1 MSTYPSISKVQG
13 NLYAQTNTLSTDYG
27 SGQLWCD
34 NDIIIQDATTTDT
47 RNIKTLGANLNI
59 VGNNVTINPTGASA
73 GELNIVSYNTS
84 SWTNNSGNLT
94 IQTGGSTNE
103 LLLSN
108 GNGSLALNGSTSTL
122 YGNAMNVNGS
132 TVTIASDIAGGGLLN
147 LGTDNETG
155 TIQIG
160 NAASS
165 NGKVLDIYGNY
176 AVFETSSG
184 FSLQNSNSGGVQITN
199 IFNGGAVNIGND
211 SNTGSVGIGSSLK
224 TVGMT
229 GSAIGLYGPTTI
241 QGGAVDIMSSG
252 TLTLNAATASQAIY
266 LGTDTNAGTITI
278 GSSNKTLSIAAATT
292 ISGNLNVT
300 GTTTT
305 MNSTNT
311 TFTDNVITLH
321 ALPSSQADS
330 VVLYQRYPTDVVTE
344 STNASNAATYAYTLT
359 CTSVSSGT
367 SLTCSALG
375 GATVLTIIGCMIQ
388 NNSNNLYVTAATG
401 SGPYTL
407 TVSAAFSVATGPSVL
422 AYCRLSAGLLYTEN
436 ASTKGFNLAYY
447 QAIGETTGDFS
458 VSQQPAYADLRCNN
472 IFASGTISGAGSGGS
487 YTFQVSIVSTTGA
500 AQTLPSTYA
509 AVTTTGS
516 YMVIISPVVAG
527 NATATFMISKA
538 LATLAN
544 GNVFRLT
551 SAAGTVGT
559 GPYEELGMQWGANI
573 LPQVYLSTL
582 GTQASITYNVRVIA
596 N

>member
-1 MSTYPSISKVQG
+1 MATYPSISKVQG

-47 RNIKTLGANLNI
+47 RNIKTLGANLT
-59 VGNNVTINPTGASA
+59 VTA
-73 GELNIVSYNTS
+73 
-84 SWTNNSGNLT
+84 
-94 IQTGGSTNE
+94 
-103 LLLSN
+103 
-108 GNGSLALNGSTSTL
+108 
-122 YGNAMNVNGS
+122 GNALVLASTGNTTVN
-132 TVTIASDIAGGGLLN
+132 A
-147 LGTDNETG
+147 
-155 TIQIG
+155 
-160 NAASS
+160 
-165 NGKVLDIYGNY
+165 
-176 AVFETSSG
+176 
-184 FSLQNSNSGGVQITN
+184 
-199 IFNGGAVNIGND
+199 
-211 SNTGSVGIGSSLK
+211 NTGSSSFTVNAGSGGISLTNSGSSS
-224 TVGMT
+224 VGVSGANITLTSGGAGTLNMASFQNINAT
-229 GSAIGLYGPTTI
+229 GSAGTTNISNATTTI
-241 QGGAVDIMSSG
+241 QGTSA
-252 TLTLNAATASQAIY
+252 LN
-266 LGTDTNAGTITI
+266 LGNDTNTGTITL
-278 GSSNKTLSIAAATT
+278 GSSNKTLNIAAATT

-311 TFTDNVITLH
+311 TYTDNVITLH
-321 ALPSSQADS
+321 ALPTSQADS

-344 STNASNAATYAYTLT
+344 STTNSNGATYAYTLT
-359 CTSVSSGT
+359 CTSVSTGT
-367 SLTCSALG
+367 SLTCSAIG

-401 SGPYTL
+401 TGPYTL
-407 TVSAAFSVATGPSVL
+407 TVSAPFTVATGTSVL

-447 QAIGETTGDFS
+447 QAIGETAGDFS

-472 IFASGTISGAGSGGS
+472 IFASGSISGAGSGGS
-487 YTFQVSIVSTTGA
+487 YSFQVSIVSTTGA

-538 LATLAN
+538 LASLSN

-551 SAAGTVGT
+551 SAAGTNGA
-559 GPYEELGMQWGANI
+559 GPFEELGMQWGANI

-582 GTQASITYNVRVIA
+582 GTQGSITYNVRVIA